1 MYVTSIKILS
11 PEVLAMVPSLKPYLF
26 YDRALFRI
34 ELQRDYREDIIIFV
48 VEYCNATGSDTQKNK
63 MKLTFK
69 NGQSWSISSY
79 FRVKKKEKSKSR
91 KRSKGSITQYSNQF
105 PQESMTKSGMKSTK

>member
-1 MYVTSIKILS
+1 MYVTSIKKDLESRSFSNGPISKTILILGQS
-11 PEVLAMVPSLKPYLF
+11 YK
-26 YDRALFRI
+26 
-34 ELQRDYREDIIIFV
+34 DYREDKIIFV
-48 VEYCNATGSDTQKNK
+48 VGYCNATSSDTQKIK

-91 KRSKGSITQYSNQF
+91 KRSTGGITQYSNQF
-105 PQESMTKSGMKSTK
+105 PQENMTKTRNEIH